1 MRLSLASTA
10 YMDLPL
16 GEALSRVKALGLE
29 CIDLA
34 VDTSSRM
41 LQLEDLLEPTRR
53 ASVQRQLADAGLSI
67 SAISNH
73 ADGQLLLGPLHEVT
87 DGIYKGTPAEK
98 RAYAIRRMQDCAR
111 AADALG
117 VRLVA
122 GFIGCP
128 DYARWFRW
136 PGQED
141 GWAPQFAQC
150 AEVMGQVLPVYREYG
165 VRFAHELHPKQL
177 VYETESAA
185 RSLEVLGEFA
195 EWGFN
200 VDTGNLALA
209 GVDAVDFIRQFGS
222 RIWHVHAKDAEVLR
236 PVTRRHFLAH
246 NRYYAPAERNFRFRI
261 PGWGQLDWRR
271 ILTELHLA
279 GYTGD
284 VAVEN
289 EDNTLG
295 RWEGCR
301 LALDFI
307 RPLLLHTPRQER
319 WW

>member
-1 MRLSLASTA
+1 MRLTLASTA

-16 GEALSRVKALGLE
+16 TEAIAKVRSLGLE
-29 CIDLA
+29 RIELA

-41 LQLEDLLEPTRR
+41 LRLEDLLDRHRR
-53 ASVQRQLADAGLSI
+53 AEVLRLLSEAGLEI
-67 SAISNH
+67 AAVSNH

-87 DGIYKGTPAEK
+87 DGFYKAPPAEK
-98 RAYAIRRMQDCAR
+98 RAYAIRRMQDTAR
-111 AADALG
+111 AADAVG
-117 VRLVA
+117 ARLVT

-128 DYARWFRW
+128 DYARWFHW
-136 PGQED
+136 PGQE
-141 GWAPQFAQC
+141 GWDTQFAEC
-150 AEVMGQVLPVYREYG
+150 AEVMGTVLSVYREHG

-185 RSLEVLGEFA
+185 RSLEVLGAFA

-200 VDTGNLALA
+200 LDTGNLALA
-209 GVDAVDFIRQFGS
+209 GVDAVDFIRLFGE
-222 RIWHVHAKDAEVLR
+222 RIWYVHAKDAEVMR

-246 NRYYAPAERNFRFRI
+246 PRYFSEAERNFRFRI

-271 ILTELHLA
+271 ILTELHLI
-279 GYTGD
+279 GYRGD

-289 EDNTLG
+289 EDSTLG
-295 RWEGCR
+295 RWEGCQR
-301 LALDFI
+301 AIEFI
-307 RPLLLHTPRQER
+307 RPLLPHEPRQAR